1 MIEADFKAINAAPA
15 LIRLLNLIAALR
27 ELSPFRTIS
36 ADEDELLRE
45 LIVRWHKGEEL
56 KVGDVIKNVSG
67 VSHTTAYRR
76 LVALRDKGF
85 IEMVDHPSDGRI
97 KFVRPGRLAQ
107 EYTEELGLVVANFVS
122 E

>member
-67 VSHTTAYRR
+67 VS
-76 LVALRDKGF
+76 LRWCRFSGQDAKL
-85 IEMVDHPSDGRI
+85 IP
-97 KFVRPGRLAQ
+97 
-107 EYTEELGLVVANFVS
+107 T
-122 E
+122 